1 MKHKRS
7 LISVAM
13 VTIMVVSLCAVC
25 ASPLTVRAADS
36 SSANVQSALVG
47 APAGIAGAPAVCK
60 PYVYGN
66 YIALFVRGNDG
77 ALWWTNWKGA
87 TWSAWESLGGYLTSD
102 PAVTTPDYDFM
113 TVSVRGGDGALY
125 VIETSDGG
133 ASWGVWYSWGGQ
145 MLAGTG
151 PTVCS
156 WVTLVDSTFTNRY
169 AWFVTGTDHVLW
181 WRTTMQGWQSL
192 GGYLTSSPA
201 AAALPTLDFTGNSI
215 DVFVRGGDGALWQR
229 TYGNNAW
236 SGWKGLGGQLASG
249 TGPATDAG
257 RISVYQI
264 GRLDVFVEGTDA
276 GLWHRVKIGT
286 WSGWQSLGGKLTS
299 SPGAAD
305 VNLNFGSQQIDVFV
319 RGTDAGLWQ
328 KYYVVATN
336 QWSGWR
342 GM

>member
-7 LISVAM
+7 IISIALAS
-13 VTIMVVSLCAVC
+13 IMLVSLCAVC
-25 ASPLTVRAADS
+25 ASTISVSAADGS
-36 SSANVQSALVG
+36 TANVQSALVG

-77 ALWWTNWKGA
+77 ALWWTNWKGT
-87 TWSAWESLGGYLTSD
+87 TWSAWESLGGRLTSD

-113 TVSVRGGDGALY
+113 TVSVRGTDGAVW
-125 VIETSDGG
+125 VIETSNGG
-133 ASWGVWYSWGGQ
+133 ASWGGWYSWGGR

-156 WVTLVDSTFTNRY
+156 WVTLEYSTFTNRY
-169 AWFVTGTDHVLW
+169 AWFVTGTNHALY
-181 WRTTMQGWQSL
+181 WRTTMQDWQPL

-201 AAALPTLDFTGNSI
+201 AAALPTLDFTGNTI
-215 DVFVRGGDGALWQR
+215 DVFVRGGDGALWHR
-229 TYGNNAW
+229 EYNN
-236 SGWKGLGGQLASG
+236 GWQSWTSLGGRIASG

-257 RISVYQI
+257 RISPTQI
-264 GRLDVFVEGTDA
+264 GRFDVFVVGTDA

-286 WSGWQSLGGKLTS
+286 WSGWENLGGYLTS

-305 VNLNFGSQQIDVFV
+305 VNLNWVSQQIDVFV
-319 RGTDAGLWQ
+319 RGGDAGLWQ